1 MALRAGRR
9 RDADDRSA
17 TMTEQQ
23 HGEQY
28 DVVVVGGGAIGEN
41 VADRAGRTGLGVAL
55 VEHGLVGGE
64 CSYWACMPS
73 KALLRPGGA
82 LAAARAVPGAAGAV
96 TGSVDAAAAFAWRDE
111 TTHGWD
117 DGSQVQWLDSAGIT
131 LLRGHARFVGPR
143 TLELSGGDAP
153 RRIEARRA
161 VVVAT
166 GSWPVIPDI
175 PGLADVEPW
184 TSRDATSA
192 HAVPPR
198 LLVLG
203 GGVVG
208 VEMATAYTE
217 LGSQVTL
224 VVRGPRPLAGA
235 EPFAGDRV
243 VTALRERG
251 TRVLIDSEVTAVEK
265 TATGIAVTV
274 SGDGAG
280 TVEVDR
286 VLVAA
291 GRRPGTTE
299 LGVETLGL
307 EPGRPIDVD
316 DALCATGVDGGWLF
330 AAGDV
335 TGRTGTT
342 HQGKYDARVAGDVVA
357 ARFGDEDDGRAA
369 ESGAGPWSRFRAS
382 ADHRSVPQVVFS
394 HPEVAWVGLTEADAR
409 RAGLDVRVLDYDL
422 ADIAGASVFA
432 KDYAGQGRLVVDR
445 ARGVVVGATFVG
457 PEVAEML
464 HAATIAVVGE
474 VPLDRLW
481 HAVPAYP
488 TVSEVWL
495 RFLESAGL

>member
-1 MALRAGRR
+1 
-9 RDADDRSA
+9 
-17 TMTEQQ
+17 
-23 HGEQY
+23 
-28 DVVVVGGGAIGEN
+28 
-41 VADRAGRTGLGVAL
+41 
-55 VEHGLVGGE
+55 
-64 CSYWACMPS
+64 
-73 KALLRPGGA
+73 
-82 LAAARAVPGAAGAV
+82 
-96 TGSVDAAAAFAWRDE
+96 
-111 TTHGWD
+111 
-117 DGSQVQWLDSAGIT
+117 
-131 LLRGHARFVGPR
+131 
-143 TLELSGGDAP
+143 
-153 RRIEARRA
+153 
-161 VVVAT
+161 
-166 GSWPVIPDI
+166 
-175 PGLADVEPW
+175 
-184 TSRDATSA
+184 
-192 HAVPPR
+192 
-198 LLVLG
+198 
-203 GGVVG
+203 
-208 VEMATAYTE
+208 
-217 LGSQVTL
+217 
-224 VVRGPRPLAGA
+224 
-235 EPFAGDRV
+235 

-251 TRVLIDSEVTAVEK
+251 TRVLLDSEVTAVEK
-265 TATGIAVTV
+265 TATGIAVRV

-357 ARFGDEDDGRAA
+357 ARFGGEDDGRAA
-369 ESGAGPWSRFRAS
+369 ESGAGPWSRYRAS